1 MALIRFAAK
10 VLLVMF
16 ALPALGLIAFHGG
29 IWTGLGAALLI
40 GIVGV
45 FATVVLLPA
54 IFVGLFAMLGASVV
68 AGSFGARLVGFGI
81 ETGIYAITLGI
92 VAWMLSGVALVGF
105 WPTIGAAAILAI
117 VSNILT
123 VHKSA

>member
-16 ALPALGLIAFHGG
+16 ALPALGLIAFNGG

-81 ETGIYAITLGI
+81 ETGIYAVTLGI